1 MIDWFWMG
9 LFADGKMKIDEERLH
24 MVVYAIGR
32 VVIEIRGEGKS
43 VSDAEIIERLEHYR
57 KLETNTIGKGVY
69 RDAAEVIRSVKWRP

>member
-1 MIDWFWMG
+1 
-9 LFADGKMKIDEERLH
+9 MKIDEENLH

-43 VSDAEIIERLEHYR
+43 VSEAEIIERLERYR

-69 RDAAEVIRSVKWRP
+69 RDAAEMVRSGKWQV